1 MKFEKYIKDLKVIF
15 ITADT
20 GEGKTRLGYRVC
32 EGLKDTLPIY
42 IFKHPLKEKVKKL
55 GFKNMYSIDE
65 LENLNNICLWIDEPQ
80 IIFPKY
86 EKRGNIILN
95 KILSLSRQKD
105 ITLIMSTSDT
115 RYITASEEFYVT
127 TYLIKKID
135 YAMIKRGSK
144 IKDIITNL
152 ATITPE
158 GYLDNIKPDEFVFYN
173 RKLKELNG
181 KHRFKTPSYFDES
194 LSKPFQ
200 SIPNI
205 NS

>member
-1 MKFEKYIKDLKVIF
+1 MEFDKYIKELKVIF

-32 EGLKDTLPIY
+32 EQLKSKLPVY
-42 IFKHPLKEKVKKL
+42 LFKHPLKEKIKKL
-55 GFKNMYSIDE
+55 GFRNMYSIDE

-80 IIFPKY
+80 IVFPKY

-95 KILSLSRQKD
+95 RMLSLSRQKD

-135 YAMIKRGSK
+135 YAMVKRGSK
-144 IKDIITNL
+144 IKDIINEK

-158 GYLDNIKPDEFVFYN
+158 GYTDNIKSDEYLFYN

-181 KHRFKTPSYFDES
+181 KHKFKTPSYFDEQ

-200 SIPNI
+200 SIPNA